1 MNNKVN
7 CNFYLA
13 EKEFSRIV
21 NGEFSKMAHKVVP
34 MKIAE

>member
-1 MNNKVN
+1 MNNKVI

-21 NGEFSKMAHKVVP
+21 NGEFSKLVHKFVP
-34 MKIAE
+34 MKTAE